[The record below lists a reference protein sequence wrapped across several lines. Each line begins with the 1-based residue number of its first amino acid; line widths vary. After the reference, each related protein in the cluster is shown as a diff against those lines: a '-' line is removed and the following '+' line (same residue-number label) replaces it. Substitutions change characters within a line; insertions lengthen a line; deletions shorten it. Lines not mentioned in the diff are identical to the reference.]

1 MAAMPAITRSKSL
14 DSLGRVA
21 RKCKEQK
28 PVDIQELARQ
38 CAALRGRECSPF
50 FLDPRMNAIPIH
62 SYGHIHH
69 PFNQAVVLFKWM
81 AMVNTILLRSTVG
94 LDVPLHQSVWLTCY
108 RSKKVEDR

>member
-1 MAAMPAITRSKSL
+1 
-14 DSLGRVA
+14 
-21 RKCKEQK
+21 
-28 PVDIQELARQ
+28 
-38 CAALRGRECSPF
+38 
-50 FLDPRMNAIPIH
+50 MNAIPIH

-69 PFNQAVVLFKWM
+69 PFNQAVVPFKWM